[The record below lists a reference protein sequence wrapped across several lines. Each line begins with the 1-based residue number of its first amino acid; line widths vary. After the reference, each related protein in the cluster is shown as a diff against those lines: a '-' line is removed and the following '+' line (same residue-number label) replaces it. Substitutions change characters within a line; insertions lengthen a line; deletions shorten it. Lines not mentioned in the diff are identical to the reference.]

1 MSEHN
6 GLPRR
11 RVVWI
16 ILKLATPYQL
26 LLTMSVKLTQFV
38 THSLNARALSSVLAA
53 YLPWVARTHSPR
65 GGAVMSTTRPHTCT
79 GTTHPE
85 VESPRLDRGGARRR
99 EGDLR
104 RRWLWTCV
112 RWTRRRRAA
121 TRRTTSKIKSK
132 R

>member
-53 YLPWVARTHSPR
+53 YLPSGRADASPR
-65 GGAVMSTTRPHTCT
+65 G
-79 GTTHPE
+79 
-85 VESPRLDRGGARRR
+85 
-99 EGDLR
+99 
-104 RRWLWTCV
+104 
-112 RWTRRRRAA
+112 AA
-121 TRRTTSKIKSK
+121 PL
-132 R
+132 

>member
-11 RVVWI
+11 RGVWI

-65 GGAVMSTTRPHTCT
+65 GGAVMSTS
-79 GTTHPE
+79 THMSH
-85 VESPRLDRGGARRR
+85 VRRI
-99 EGDLR
+99 
-104 RRWLWTCV
+104 RRWNH
-112 RWTRRRRAA
+112 RGSIEAA
-121 TRRTTSKIKSK
+121 Q
-132 R
+132 

>member
-65 GGAVMSTTRPHTCT
+65 G
-79 GTTHPE
+79 
-85 VESPRLDRGGARRR
+85 RRR
-99 EGDLR
+99 YEHDTSTHMYRYDASGGGITAARSR
-104 RRWLWTCV
+104 RSS
-112 RWTRRRRAA
+112 A
-121 TRRTTSKIKSK
+121 T
-132 R
+132 

>member
-53 YLPWVARTHSPR
+53 YLPWVARSY
-65 GGAVMSTTRPHTCT
+65 S
-79 GTTHPE
+79 
-85 VESPRLDRGGARRR
+85 RRN
-99 EGDLR
+99 
-104 RRWLWTCV
+104 
-112 RWTRRRRAA
+112 
-121 TRRTTSKIKSK
+121 
-132 R
+132 